1 VKTIKDW
8 LLLLMGLALA
18 GVLTFEFVSHR
29 RANPVAPTP
38 AALGRAYATTVV
50 VTLAD
55 AWVAAADALEKG
67 KTVVEARTA
76 LQDGWQAARTKAF
89 VASVAPE
96 FAKVLPE
103 ASEPKDNAQR
113 AQAVALWREFAR
125 GLKGGR

>member
-8 LLLLMGLALA
+8 LLLLVGLALA
-18 GVLTFEFVSHR
+18 GLVTFDLVSR
-29 RANPVAPTP
+29 RPASPAPPTP

-50 VTLAD
+50 ATLAD
-55 AWVAAADALEKG
+55 AWIAAADALEKG
-67 KTVVEARTA
+67 KAVADARSA

-96 FAKVLPE
+96 FAKVLAE
-103 ASEPKDNAQR
+103 GAEPKDAAQR